1 MIMKERWLDVSPD
14 AEERQEERFK
24 IWLSGAN
31 IPFENP
37 EAEAA
42 YQERVTLI
50 KDAIQ
55 LKKTPARIPICPSA
69 GHFPIEYA
77 GISWHEAMYDYDKL
91 AYAWEKFHVD
101 FAPDAFSTPRS
112 IVPGK
117 ALDMLDFKLYRWAGH
132 GLRENQEYQF
142 VEGEYMKAEEYQA
155 LIDDPTGFFLTV
167 YFPRI
172 FGSLT
177 PLAKMPVLPPVHEL
191 PLVPPALMPF
201 GMKEVKAAFKKLSD
215 AGDEVTTWLSAVGQ
229 VSASIMGKGY
239 PSSAAGLTKAPFDVI
254 GDSLRGTRGA
264 LMDMFRHPDELLEA
278 CERITPFMIKY
289 GVAACKAAGHLIP
302 FIPLHKGADGF
313 MSDEQF
319 KTFYWPTLRR
329 LIIGLIDEGIV
340 PQLFVEGGYNQRLEV
355 ICDIPKGKTVW
366 WFDTTDMARAKETV
380 GTVSCIAGNVPLDLL
395 CTGTPDDVR
404 DYCKKLIDTAGKDGG
419 FILSSGAGI
428 QGSRAENV
436 KAMIDFS
443 REYGVYR

>member
-1 MIMKERWLDVSPD
+1 MKERWIDVSPD
-14 AEERQEERFK
+14 AAQKQEEQFQV
-24 IWLSGAN
+24 WLSGKN
-31 IPFENP
+31 ITFENP

-42 YQERVTLI
+42 YKDRVTLI
-50 KDAIQ
+50 KDAVQ
-55 LKKTPARIPICPSA
+55 LKKPPARIPISPSA

-77 GISWHEAMYDYDKL
+77 GINWHDAMYDYDKL

-101 FAPDAFSTPRS
+101 FAPDTFSGPRT
-112 IVPGK
+112 IVPGT
-117 ALDMLDFKLYRWAGH
+117 ALDMLGFNLYQWAGH

-142 VEGEYMKAEEYQA
+142 VEGEYMKAEEYQE

-177 PLAKMPVLPPVHEL
+177 PLGKMPLLPPVHEL
-191 PLVPPALMPF
+191 PMVPPALIPF
-201 GMKEVKAAFKKLSD
+201 GMADVKEAFKKVHD
-215 AGDEVTTWLSAVGQ
+215 AGDEVATWLSAVVQ

-239 PSSAAGLTKAPFDVI
+239 PSSAAGITKAPFDVI
-254 GDSLRGTRGA
+254 GDSLRGTRGV

-319 KTFYWPTLRR
+319 KTFYWPTLRK

-340 PQLFVEGGYNQRLEV
+340 PQLFAEGGYNQRLEA

-395 CTGTPDDVR
+395 CTGTPDDVK

-419 FILSSGAGI
+419 FILSSGAGL
-428 QGSRAENV
+428 QGSRAGNV

>member
-1 MIMKERWLDVSPD
+1 MLTERWTDVSPD
-14 AEERQEERFK
+14 ADERQEQQFQV
-24 IWLSGAN
+24 WHSGTN
-31 IPFENP
+31 ITFENP

-42 YQERVTLI
+42 YKDRVTLM

-55 LKKTPARIPICPSA
+55 LKKTPTRIPICPSA
-69 GHFPIEYA
+69 GHFPIAYA
-77 GISWHEAMYDYDKL
+77 GISWHDAMYDYDKL
-91 AYAWEKFHVD
+91 VHAWEQFHLD
-101 FAPDAFSTPRS
+101 FAPDAFSAPRT
-112 IVPGK
+112 IAPGR
-117 ALDMLDFKLYRWAGH
+117 ALDILDFNLYQWAGH

-142 VEGEYMKAEEYQA
+142 VEGEYMKEEEYQE

-172 FGSLT
+172 FGALT
-177 PLAKMPVLPPVHEL
+177 SLAKMPLLPPVHEL
-191 PLVPPALMPF
+191 PLVPSALIPF
-201 GMKEVKAAFKKLSD
+201 GMEDVKTAFLKLSD
-215 AGDEVTTWLSAVGQ
+215 AGDEVIQWLSAVGQ
-229 VSASIMGKGY
+229 VSASIMGKGH
-239 PSSAAGLTKAPFDVI
+239 PSFGAGFTKAPFDVI
-254 GDSLRGTRGA
+254 GDSLRGTRGV

-289 GVAACKAAGHLIP
+289 GVTACKAAGHIMP

-319 KTFYWPTLRR
+319 KTFYWPTLRK
-329 LIIGLIDEGIV
+329 LIIGLIDAGIV
-340 PQLFVEGGYNQRLEV
+340 PLLFAEGGYNQRLEA
-355 ICDIPKGKTVW
+355 ICDIPKGKSVW

-395 CTGTPDDVR
+395 CTGTPDDVK

-419 FILSSGAGI
+419 FILSSGAGL
-428 QGSRAENV
+428 QGSKVENV
-436 KAMIDFS
+436 RTMIDFS

>member
-1 MIMKERWLDVSPD
+1 MKERWMDISPD
-14 AEERQEERFK
+14 AEERQEEQFQV
-24 IWLSGAN
+24 WLSGKN

-42 YQERVTLI
+42 YKERVTLI

-55 LKKTPARIPICPSA
+55 LKKTPTRIPISPSA

-77 GISWHEAMYDYDKL
+77 GISWHDAMYDYAKL

-101 FAPDAFSTPRS
+101 FTPDTFSGPRT
-112 IVPGK
+112 IVPGT
-117 ALDMLDFKLYRWAGH
+117 ALDMLDFNLYQWAGH
-132 GLRENQEYQF
+132 GLREHQEYQF
-142 VEGEYMKAEEYQA
+142 VEDEYMKAEEYQA
-155 LIDDPTGFFLTV
+155 LIDDPTGFFLTT

-177 PLAKMPVLPPVHEL
+177 PLAKMPLLPPVHEL
-191 PLVPPALMPF
+191 PMVPPALIPF
-201 GMKEVKAAFKKLSD
+201 GMEDVKAAFKKVHD
-215 AGDEVTTWLSAVGQ
+215 AGDEVATWLSAVGQ

-239 PSSAAGLTKAPFDVI
+239 PSSAAGITKAPFDVI
-254 GDSLRGTRGA
+254 GDSLRGTRGV

-289 GVAACKAAGHLIP
+289 GVTACKAAGHLIP

-319 KTFYWPTLRR
+319 KTFYWPTLRK
-329 LIIGLIDEGIV
+329 LIIGLINEGIV
-340 PQLFVEGGYNQRLEV
+340 PQLFAEGGYNQRLEV

-366 WFDTTDMARAKETV
+366 WFDTTDMTRAKETV

-395 CTGTPDDVR
+395 CTGTPDDVK

-436 KAMIDFS
+436 KAMIEFS
-443 REYGVYR
+443 QEYGIYC